1 MTPKMVKKVIINLDS
16 SKASGPNCIA
26 VVVLENCEPELSYT
40 LAELCNKCLK
50 EPCFPDCWKVSSV
63 VPVFKN
69 ARESSTAKTYR
80 LVSAVGKGGHTP
92 SPFSRIP
99 SFLEIEDVPTFYR
112 PIKKKKVLRDSFN

>member
-1 MTPKMVKKVIINLDS
+1 MVKKVIINLDS

-50 EPCFPDCWKVSSV
+50 EPCFPDCWKVSSM

-92 SPFSRIP
+92 SPFSGIL

-112 PIKKKKVLRDSFN
+112 PIKKTKVLRDSFN